1 LESILGLFK
10 CFLKLGPL
18 YALSQ
23 PVDIVPEARGG
34 SERANTRSYYAI
46 LDISTLSVDDTNL
59 LHTLSVQNTQ
69 GATNYTFRVEV
80 MGKSSLELCH
90 ILLEVV

>member
-1 LESILGLFK
+1 MESILGLFK

-23 PVDIVPEARGG
+23 PVDIVPEARGVG
-34 SERANTRSYYAI
+34 ERANTRSYYAI

-80 MGKSSLELCH
+80 MGKSSLELLNICD
-90 ILLEVV
+90 

>member
-1 LESILGLFK
+1 LESILGLLK
-10 CFLKLGPL
+10 CLKIWALFFTP
-18 YALSQ
+18 LSQ
-23 PVDIVPEARGG
+23 PVDIVPEARGVG
-34 SERANTRSYYAI
+34 ERANTRSYYAI

-80 MGKSSLELCH
+80 MGKSSLELLNICD
-90 ILLEVV
+90 